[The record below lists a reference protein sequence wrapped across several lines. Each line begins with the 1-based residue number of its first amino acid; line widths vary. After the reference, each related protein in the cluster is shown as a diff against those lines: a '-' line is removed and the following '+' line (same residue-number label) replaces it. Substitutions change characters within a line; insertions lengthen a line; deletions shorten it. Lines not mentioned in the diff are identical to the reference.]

1 MCACVLHQY
10 TCVGVCVSVS
20 VGVYVHFIMCVCI
33 RRRVFTLRKDIAAL
47 CLIHGQLSTLVQAQ
61 RPHLD
66 RIQAVC
72 AHTLQQLSHASKTNA
87 QTHAGEEALDNKPS
101 RLLRAIAS
109 LSLAVSVP
117 FFPDNFLL
125 SSIEDQL
132 SNFVIHTN
140 IHTNTHPT
148 TANCPYV
155 YARTIARDTA
165 NSEQAP
171 FFAQELQLLHAQTN
185 TAMQQA
191 TANTHKP
198 TNPHTHLAHRKPLP
212 AHISAS
218 ISSVMNGVDIYKQ
231 LQRMIV
237 SVEDYVQAV
246 QMLVYNVDMLVDVLE
261 NCGDAVEDIR
271 ADIEALQLRQTDTSA
286 NTTADADVDAD
297 EDKHKVPTGD
307 EDSQQTDTDGATKE
321 LSPITKTSAT
331 TSASTDG
338 DKDSMGSVTEL
349 TALTPVVATFASEI
363 GRIWGSFVS
372 CEATASYSSIVGSV
386 DEYDPTLTPQKPT
399 RPASRPTNPPQQ
411 QTHRTGKQSQSQA
424 QLKTPPRSQQ
434 HVQPQVQVQSQ
445 MWRKPSWTG
454 YLRGGLH
461 LHLLLD
467 PNQHSSTITATTSNS
482 IYAQMTSS
490 LTNKLLSK
498 LSLSSTAY
506 AGENDL
512 LMMQSG
518 ACVGCGEPLTQAT
531 GNTLFGGSSSS
542 NTQANASNVNNFVHC
557 FVAQGLLCKKWCCR
571 RKQQSSKNNAD
582 ASDNGMNANVYSLLH
597 ITAGPGNQFIVPHLF
612 IRNWDAN
619 TYPLCGPAYTYVS
632 DMLDVCL
639 YSINSL
645 NPLLYEG
652 IPTFKLTKNIRN
664 KLVLLLDALLADRF
678 TDVKQVSHAIL
689 LLCVKFMDLFLTSQ
703 VLAHIFTAL
712 GPRGIHLCM
721 STEFHSLGDLIA
733 MTNANNAN
741 KAARNTKTL
750 VNKLQELVVSLIKLA
765 DACKQRL

>member
-1 MCACVLHQY
+1 
-10 TCVGVCVSVS
+10 VCVCVC
-20 VGVYVHFIMCVCI
+20 VCGYVIMCVCM

-72 AHTLQQLSHASKTNA
+72 AHTLQQLSHTSKTNA
-87 QTHAGEEALDNKPS
+87 HTHAGEEALDSKPS

-246 QMLVYNVDMLVDVLE
+246 QMLVYNVEMLVDVLE

-271 ADIEALQLRQTDTSA
+271 ADIEALQLRRTDTSA
-286 NTTADADVDAD
+286 NTNTNADADVDTDA
-297 EDKHKVPTGD
+297 DKHNVPTGD
-307 EDSQQTDTDGATKE
+307 EDSQQTDTDGATKQV
-321 LSPITKTSAT
+321 SPTPKTST
-331 TSASTDG
+331 TTSTDG
-338 DKDSMGSVTEL
+338 DKDSMLSITEL
-349 TALTPVVATFASEI
+349 TTLTPVVATFASEI

-386 DEYDPTLTPQKPT
+386 DEYDPTLTPQKPS
-399 RPASRPTNPPQQ
+399 RPASRPANPPQQ
-411 QTHRTGKQSQSQA
+411 QTHRTGKQLHEQPMLHLQSQ
-424 QLKTPPRSQQ
+424 L
-434 HVQPQVQVQSQ
+434 
-445 MWRKPSWTG
+445 WRIPFWTG

-678 TDVKQVSHAIL
+678 TDVKQVSHAIS
-689 LLCVKFMDLFLTSQ
+689 LLCVNLWVCF
-703 VLAHIFTAL
+703 
-712 GPRGIHLCM
+712 
-721 STEFHSLGDLIA
+721 
-733 MTNANNAN
+733 
-741 KAARNTKTL
+741 
-750 VNKLQELVVSLIKLA
+750 
-765 DACKQRL
+765 